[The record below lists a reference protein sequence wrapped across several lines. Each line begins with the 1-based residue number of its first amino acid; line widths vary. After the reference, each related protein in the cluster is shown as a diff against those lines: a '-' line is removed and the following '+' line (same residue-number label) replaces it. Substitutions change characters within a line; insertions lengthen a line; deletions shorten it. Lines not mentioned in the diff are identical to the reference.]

1 MPNKPSPKSNTVK
14 LATGHGGPSPAAG
27 TRSISLALQGG
38 GAHAAFTWGAV
49 DQLLVDGRLE
59 IEAISATSS
68 GAILA
73 VVIAQGLTED
83 GNEGARKALHTFWR
97 KVSIASSL
105 MPMQMNVVDKF
116 LGHVGIDLS
125 TSSMALDYIT
135 KVFSPYQFNLF
146 DFNPLRG
153 IVEEMVDF
161 DRLNRNAPCGLY
173 INATNARTGKSRIFE
188 PGDLSLDAIM
198 ASSCL
203 PFVFKTVEIDGEPYW
218 DGSFSGCPALAP
230 LINHNE
236 PGDIILVQVHPS
248 FVDEVPTTAADIL
261 DRATEISFHSVLL
274 HEMKTIELYNGMIAS
289 GALNQ
294 KPVFL
299 HRIEAQDMLTSLGRS
314 SKLKADWDFLI
325 HLHDIG
331 VQTATDWLDSN
342 YEQLGK
348 GSSLDI
354 SALVA

>member
-1 MPNKPSPKSNTVK
+1 MPSSKPPIQLTTNQKQND
-14 LATGHGGPSPAAG
+14 

-38 GAHAAFTWGAV
+38 GAHAAFTWGV
-49 DQLLVDGRLE
+49 IDQILMDGRLK
-59 IEAISATSS
+59 IEAVSATSS

-73 VVIAQGLTED
+73 AVMVQGLMD
-83 GNEGARKALHTFWR
+83 GGNEGAREALLTFWR

-105 MPMQMNVVDKF
+105 MPLQMKVVDKF

-125 TSSMALDYIT
+125 PSSMALDYIT
-135 KVFSPYQFNLF
+135 KIFSPYQFNLF
-146 DFNPLRG
+146 DLNPLRG

-161 DRLNRNAPCGLY
+161 DRLNKKPSTWLY

-188 PGDLSLDAIM
+188 PGNLSLDAVM

-203 PFVFKTVEIDGEPYW
+203 PFIFKTVEVDGEPYW
-218 DGSFSGCPALAP
+218 DGSFSGCPSLTP
-230 LINHNE
+230 LVNHNE
-236 PGDIILVQVHPS
+236 PGDIVLVQIHPS
-248 FVDEVPTTAADIL
+248 FVDETPTTAADIL

-289 GALNQ
+289 GALKQN
-294 KPVFL
+294 PVFL
-299 HRIEAQDMLTSLGRS
+299 HRIEAQDMLTSLGRA

-331 VQTATDWLDSN
+331 VQSATDWLASN
-342 YEQLGK
+342 FNQLGK
-348 GSSLDI
+348 SSSLDI
-354 SALVA
+354 SSLVA

>member
-1 MPNKPSPKSNTVK
+1 MPSKPPAITLTTGSKNKGEIRPV
-14 LATGHGGPSPAAG
+14 
-27 TRSISLALQGG
+27 SLALQGG
-38 GAHAAFTWGAV
+38 GAHAAFTWGV
-49 DQLLVDGRLE
+49 IDQLLMDGRIE
-59 IEAISATSS
+59 IEAVSATSS

-73 VVIAQGLTED
+73 VVMAQGLMD
-83 GNEGARKALHTFWR
+83 GGNEGAREALLTFWR

-105 MPMQMNVVDKF
+105 MPIQMNVMDKF
-116 LGHVGIDLS
+116 LGHVGIDVS
-125 TSSMALDYIT
+125 ASSMALDYIT
-135 KVFSPYQFNLF
+135 KIFSPYQFNLF

-161 DRLNRNAPCGLY
+161 DKLNKKPPAGIY
-173 INATNARTGKSRIFE
+173 INATNARTGKSKIFE

-230 LINHNE
+230 LINHSE
-236 PGDIILVQVHPS
+236 PGDIVLVQVHPS
-248 FVDEVPTTAADIL
+248 FVDETPTTAADIL

-289 GALNQ
+289 GALKQ

-325 HLHDIG
+325 YLHDIG
-331 VQTATDWLDSN
+331 VQTATEWLAGN
-342 YEQLGK
+342 FELLGK
-348 GSSLDI
+348 GSTLDI

>member
-1 MPNKPSPKSNTVK
+1 MPPKPSSVK
-14 LATGHGGPSPAAG
+14 PPGGPAKNTAQ
-27 TRSISLALQGG
+27 RSISLALQGG
-38 GAHAAFTWGAV
+38 GAHAAFSWGVV
-49 DQLLVDGRLE
+49 DQLLIDGRMT

-73 VVIAQGLTED
+73 TVMAQGMMEG
-83 GNEGARKALHTFWR
+83 GNEGAREIMTKFWR

-105 MPMQMNVVDKF
+105 MPMQINVVDKF

-125 TSSMALDYIT
+125 ASSMALDYIT
-135 KVFSPYQFNLF
+135 KIFSPYQFNLF
-146 DFNPLRG
+146 DLNPLRG

-161 DRLNRNAPCGLY
+161 DKLNKKPPCGLY

-188 PGDLSLDAIM
+188 AGDLTLDAVM

-203 PFVFKTVEIDGEPYW
+203 PFMFKTVEIDGEPYW

-230 LINHNE
+230 LINHDE
-236 PGDIILVQVHPS
+236 PGDIVLVQIHPS
-248 FVDEVPTTAADIL
+248 FVDEVPTSAADIL

-274 HEMKTIELYNGMIAS
+274 HEMKNIELYNGMIAS
-289 GALNQ
+289 GALKQ

-299 HRIEAQDMLTSLGRS
+299 HRIDAQDMLTSLGRA

-325 HLHDIG
+325 YLHDMG
-331 VQTATDWLDSN
+331 VQTASDWVGSN
-342 YEQLGK
+342 FEQLGK
-348 GSSLDI
+348 SSSLDI